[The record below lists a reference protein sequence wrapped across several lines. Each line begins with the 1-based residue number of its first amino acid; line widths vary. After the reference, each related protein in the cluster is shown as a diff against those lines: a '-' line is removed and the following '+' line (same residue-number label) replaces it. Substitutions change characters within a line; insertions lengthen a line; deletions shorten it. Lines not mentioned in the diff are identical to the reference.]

1 MTTEGFMGGDCS
13 ITIRTPTQGLVNSDN
28 PHHDLP
34 SRTSINPGRLSM
46 LGDDSNQHTRIT
58 LTCHNITYIVNS
70 QKKQILFN
78 VSGIFSSG
86 MNAILGKIEV
96 FSHRRILIK
105 YGTMDL
111 FI

>member
-1 MTTEGFMGGDCS
+1 MNGDCP
-13 ITIRTPTQGLVNSDN
+13 ITIRTRTQDLVNSNN
-28 PHHDLP
+28 PIYDVP
-34 SRTSINPGRLSM
+34 SRISINPSRLSM
-46 LGDDSNQHTRIT
+46 LGDKHTPIT
-58 LTCHNITYIVNS
+58 LTCHNITYIVKS
-70 QKKQILFN
+70 QNKQILFD

-96 FSHRRILIK
+96 FSHRRIVIK